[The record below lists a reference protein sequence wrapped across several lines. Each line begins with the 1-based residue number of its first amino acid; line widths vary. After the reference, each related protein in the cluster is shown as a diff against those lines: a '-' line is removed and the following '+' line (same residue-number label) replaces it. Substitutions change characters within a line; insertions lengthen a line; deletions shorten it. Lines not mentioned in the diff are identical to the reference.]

1 MKKLLADFFH
11 GLIYIVPLAATV
23 YVVVCM
29 VNIADSFFPGIPL
42 VERIPGLGLVLV
54 FIIVTLVG
62 WLGGKVLKPSMVSL
76 FDHTM
81 SRIPF
86 IKLVYT
92 SVRDL
97 MRAFVGE
104 KRKFDRP
111 VVVSLDAAGLNNRLG
126 FVTQDDLAAL
136 GLAGMVAVYSPYPY
150 SVMGD
155 LIVVPAVQVR
165 PLEGVNSAELMKLIV
180 SGGISGKD
188 EAKEAGDED
197 EKK

>member
-1 MKKLLADFFH
+1 MKKILTDFFR
-11 GLIYIVPLAATV
+11 GLLYIVPLAATV

-29 VNIADSFFPGIPL
+29 VDLADSFFPGIPL

-54 FIIVTLVG
+54 FIIITVVG
-62 WLGGKVLKPSMVSL
+62 WLGEKVLTPSMVSL

-155 LIVVPAVQVR
+155 LIVVPAAQVR
-165 PLEGVNSAELMKLIV
+165 PLVGINSAELMKLIV

-188 EAKEAGDED
+188 DAADVGTQD